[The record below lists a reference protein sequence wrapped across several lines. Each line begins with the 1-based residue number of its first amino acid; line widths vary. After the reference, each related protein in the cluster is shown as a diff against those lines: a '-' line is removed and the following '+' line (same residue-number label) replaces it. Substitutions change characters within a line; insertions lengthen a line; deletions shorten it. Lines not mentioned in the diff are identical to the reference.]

1 MRPPPEVRLR
11 RLFISLWEVGQ
22 GDKVIVALGLG
33 CLVSQANLTTT
44 LDRRIRDRIPPHA
57 LACRL
62 LVPMLAI

>member
-1 MRPPPEVRLR
+1 MRPSTEVRLR

-22 GDKVIVALGLG
+22 GDKAIVALVLG
-33 CLVSQANLTTT
+33 SLISQANLTTSM
-44 LDRRIRDRIPPHA
+44 DRRTRDRSPPRA